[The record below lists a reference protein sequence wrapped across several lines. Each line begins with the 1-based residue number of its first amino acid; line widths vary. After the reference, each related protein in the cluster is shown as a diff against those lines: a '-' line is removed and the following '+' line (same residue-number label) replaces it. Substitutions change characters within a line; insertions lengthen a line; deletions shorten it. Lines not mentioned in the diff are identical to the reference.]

1 MVTAMWFWSHH
12 LVAVVVFALAVLFA
26 ARVLRERRSPAS
38 TFAWLLTIGLIPEVG
53 VPLYLL
59 FGGRKIRRR
68 ASQKQGVMA
77 ESSPLAGNR
86 TLVLADGEA
95 AFASMLGMLE
105 AARRSVHLATFILA
119 DDEVGRA
126 VVDLLTR
133 KAAEGI
139 EVRVLVDDLFSWRA
153 GRRRLGRLRRAGGKV
168 AFFMPMLRLPL
179 RGRRPDLRNHRKI
192 LVVDGEAAIV
202 GGMNI
207 AREYMGP
214 CKLAGRWRDVGIR
227 IDGPAAVALDD
238 VFRSDWSFAAKELI
252 APPPSPAK
260 RLTEGED
267 ITDAADAAEADD
279 AEAADAAD
287 AVVRVVLSGPDVHE
301 DHFYDAM
308 LTGFFAAKR
317 RIWIATPY
325 FVPDEALTHALALA
339 ARRGVDVRVVVP
351 ARSNHW
357 SADLAG
363 AGYLRQVEEA
373 GGRVF
378 RYTPA
383 MMHGKVIVIDE
394 IGTLGSANMDIRSL
408 FLNYEVALFFTS
420 PAEVEA
426 LAGWIGSLL
435 PECTSGMPAAG
446 PVRALAEDLGRLLS
460 PLI

>member
-1 MVTAMWFWSHH
+1 MDEVRDEPLPWTARALPQLTLVRFREFVREPEAVFWTFFFPVV
-12 LVAVVVFALAVLFA
+12 LAIGLGIAFRNKPADAVKVAVVRGTPGADTVA
-26 ARVLRERRSPAS
+26 ARIARSA
-38 TFAWLLTIGLIPEVG
+38 
-53 VPLYLL
+53 
-59 FGGRKIRRR
+59 
-68 ASQKQGVMA
+68 
-77 ESSPLAGNR
+77 
-86 TLVLADGEA
+86 
-95 AFASMLGMLE
+95 
-105 AARRSVHLATFILA
+105 
-119 DDEVGRA
+119 
-126 VVDLLTR
+126 
-133 KAAEGI
+133 GI

-153 GRRRLGRLRRAGGKV
+153 GRRRLARLRRAGGKV

-192 LVVDGEAAIV
+192 LVVDGDAAIV

-214 CKLAGRWRDVGIR
+214 EKLAGRWRDVGIR
-227 IDGPAAVALDD
+227 VDGPAAVALDD
-238 VFRSDWSFAAKELI
+238 VFRSDWAFAAREAI
-252 APPPSPAK
+252 AATPPRAPRPG
-260 RLTEGED
+260 EGED
-267 ITDAADAAEADD
+267 VTDAADAAEADD
-279 AEAADAAD
+279 ADAADAAD
-287 AVVRVVLSGPDVHE
+287 AIVRVVLSGPDVRE

-378 RYTPA
+378 RYAPA

-394 IGTLGSANMDIRSL
+394 VGTLGSANMDIRSL

-420 PAEVEA
+420 PTEVEA
-426 LAGWIGSLL
+426 LAGWIASLL
-435 PECTSGMPAAG
+435 PECTAGMPAAG